1 MQYVIVVIASRLDVS
16 GFIIIEI
23 TVMMFGGRSFISIR
37 LLKVIGLRFG
47 SITRIVLSWNLLVV
61 IIFVTGLR

>member
-16 GFIIIEI
+16 GFIIIGI
-23 TVMMFGGRSFISIR
+23 RVRMFGGRSFILIR

-47 SITRIVLSWNLLVV
+47 SVIRRVLLWILLVV
-61 IIFVTGLR
+61 ITFVIGLR